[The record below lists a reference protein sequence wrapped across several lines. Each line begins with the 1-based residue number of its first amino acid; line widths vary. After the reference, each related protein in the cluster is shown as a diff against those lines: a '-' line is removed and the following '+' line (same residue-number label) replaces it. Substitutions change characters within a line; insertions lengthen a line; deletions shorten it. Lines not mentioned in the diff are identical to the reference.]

1 MLILATSK
9 IQSNYQTTIPKE
21 IRKNYDIDNET
32 VVEWFINKNGNPEIN
47 FRKKRNFKNLAGAFK
62 TDEKTN
68 AVELKRGFVRMRKIF
83 LDTSFILA
91 YINSNDDLHENALK
105 LEEAENILSQ
115 NVYINNNVLNEV
127 LTLTGRKMNID
138 AAEEIYYSLVDSFE
152 ILNEYTILNYT
163 AKTFDIFKKI
173 VGDNSK
179 KTKLSFTDSSIIL
192 TMKESNITELV
203 SFNQQFKNF
212 NKISLIGLDYL

>member
-1 MLILATSK
+1 
-9 IQSNYQTTIPKE
+9 
-21 IRKNYDIDNET
+21 
-32 VVEWFINKNGNPEIN
+32 
-47 FRKKRNFKNLAGAFK
+47 
-62 TDEKTN
+62 
-68 AVELKRGFVRMRKIF
+68 MRKIF

-163 AKTFDIFKKI
+163 AKTFDIFKKT

-203 SFNQQFKNF
+203 SFDQQFKNF

>member
-21 IRKNYDIDNET
+21 IRKNYDIDKTT
-32 VVEWFINKNGNPEIN
+32 VVEWAINDKGNPEIN
-47 FRKKRNFKNLAGAFK
+47 FRKKRNFKNLSGAFK

-68 AVELKRGFVRMRKIF
+68 ALELKRSLYMRKVF
-83 LDTSFILA
+83 LDTSFIIA
-91 YINSNDDLHENALK
+91 YINSNDELYENALK

-115 NVYINNNVLNEV
+115 DCYINNNVLNEV
-127 LTLTGRKMNID
+127 LTLTGRKINIE
-138 AAEEIYYSLVDSFE
+138 AAEEIYYGLIDNFE
-152 ILNEYTILNYT
+152 ILNEYSIFNYT
-163 AKTFDIFKKI
+163 AKTFDIFKKNI
-173 VGDNSK
+173 GANSK

-192 TMKESNITELV
+192 TMKESNISDLI

-212 NKISLIGLDYL
+212 NEINWIGSDYL

>member
-1 MLILATSK
+1 
-9 IQSNYQTTIPKE
+9 
-21 IRKNYDIDNET
+21 
-32 VVEWFINKNGNPEIN
+32 
-47 FRKKRNFKNLAGAFK
+47 
-62 TDEKTN
+62 
-68 AVELKRGFVRMRKIF
+68 MRKIF

-127 LTLTGRKMNID
+127 LTGRKMNID